1 MGEKKRD
8 RSGELFQNTFTEN
21 EGARR
26 PLIEEAQ
33 HDLKPDPDVE
43 NDEPRNDDEGDGS

>member
-8 RSGELFQNTFTEN
+8 RSGEPFQDDFTEN

-26 PLIEEAQ
+26 PLIEQAQ
-33 HDLKPDPDVE
+33 HELQPDTDIE
-43 NDEPRNDDEGDGS
+43 NDEPVKDEGR